1 MGYADDDILWA
12 HQVAAIANV
21 DPKTVGRWAREGWMP
36 VESTTMGGHRRYR
49 YGDVMEALAK
59 VGRVSA
65 KNEEEN

>member
-1 MGYADDDILWA
+1 MGYNDDDILWA

-21 DPKTVGRWAREGWMP
+21 DPKTVGRWAREGRIP

-59 VGRVSA
+59 VNGS
-65 KNEEEN
+65 ESEQEN